1 MGTARCCSVG
11 CAVLP
16 SLAAFLCPQVFPLR
30 QRGHQPPPQWL
41 PRSPQP
47 SGPKPSAV
55 IQAPG
60 DSRGPVCA
68 GDDGGGLPASPLSL
82 TAVWSQCD
90 RNCCHYDCIFQG
102 EGQTRVTWRPSP
114 SFLDAKKKGA
124 WGTWG
129 RGGPGGVG
137 EKLKSRP
144 SEGKG
149 WERAPWNLTASLPQ
163 FLPHRTLVCGD
174 RAGTI
179 TAQGLWGWGRGGAT
193 AKWPELEK
201 AAFGS

>member
-1 MGTARCCSVG
+1 MIASFREKD
-11 CAVLP
+11 
-16 SLAAFLCPQVFPLR
+16 
-30 QRGHQPPPQWL
+30 
-41 PRSPQP
+41 
-47 SGPKPSAV
+47 KPGS
-55 IQAPG
+55 PG
-60 DSRGPVCA
+60 DHLRAFWMP
-68 GDDGGGLPASPLSL
+68 
-82 TAVWSQCD
+82 
-90 RNCCHYDCIFQG
+90 R
-102 EGQTRVTWRPSP
+102 R
-114 SFLDAKKKGA
+114 K
-124 WGTWG
+124 G